1 MNLNRL
7 QIPPEM
13 GRPRTMEELKAGD
26 CWSIGVIAYILI
38 AGRPPFG
45 GNDHEQIFSNICN
58 KKRKVRFPKGVTVS
72 FMSFVQSLLSHDIK
86 QRMTV
91 AQALQHPW
99 ICGDGAS
106 TDRLGSSYLKSL
118 QKFNRGNK
126 LQKIMINACIERAN
140 THDRKVIENGLM
152 DVNRKSPE
160 MNDSKV
166 VDYLLLHTKVTQRDP
181 SVFVDE
187 DEYNNVDEEVE
198 QKQSGLMSFVGGI
211 VGGFGTKPKHQMD
224 VPSKLPKI
232 STFNSAP
239 HNGNDDTIPT
249 HQPQLN
255 PRAKSEMLPRRVEA
269 SKEEK
274 YTRRIS
280 GQRFTAIMSKT
291 PYDVTALMKDLADED
306 GMIPLDEIAQYD
318 LRSGT
323 ESESESYKEWG
334 AIIVNWICCHL
345 LYLVSMV
352 GSRSLGDSA
361 FEL

>member
-1 MNLNRL
+1 
-7 QIPPEM
+7 
-13 GRPRTMEELKAGD
+13 MEELKAGD

-166 VDYLLLHTKVTQRDP
+166 VDYLLLHTKVTEHDETQRDALL
-181 SVFVDE
+181 FVDE

-211 VGGFGTKPKHQMD
+211 VEVFGTNRSPYQMD
-224 VPSKLPKI
+224 LPSKPPKI

-239 HNGNDDTIPT
+239 HNGNDDSIPT
-249 HQPQLN
+249 NQPQLN
-255 PRAKSEMLPRRVEA
+255 LRAKSEMLPRRVEA

-274 YTRRIS
+274 LTRRIS
-280 GQRFTAIMSKT
+280 GHRFSAIMSAT

-323 ESESESYKEWG
+323 ESESESYKE
-334 AIIVNWICCHL
+334 
-345 LYLVSMV
+345 
-352 GSRSLGDSA
+352 
-361 FEL
+361 